1 MDCRLLA
8 CALAGGIVGLDRL
21 TKLWIEANVEIYGTV
36 PVLPGLFDIVH
47 TQNRG
52 IAFGLFAEGGGAW
65 RRTLLTAVAFL
76 VLSGVAALIWRLPR
90 DYAARPVW
98 SAASLGLI
106 LGGAVGN
113 LYDRVVRGSVTD
125 FLDVYVGEHHWPA
138 FNVADSAITVGA
150 ALLALGML
158 RSPRPEERHAP

>member
-8 CALAGGIVGLDRL
+8 CALAAGIVGLDRV
-21 TKLWIEANVEIYGTV
+21 TKLWIEANVELYGVV

-65 RRTLLTAVAFL
+65 RTTLLTAVAFV

-90 DYAARPVW
+90 EYPARPRWPAV
-98 SAASLGLI
+98 SLGLI
-106 LGGAVGN
+106 LGGAAGN

-150 ALLALGML
+150 VLLALGML
-158 RSPRPEERHAP
+158 RSPRPEEHHAR